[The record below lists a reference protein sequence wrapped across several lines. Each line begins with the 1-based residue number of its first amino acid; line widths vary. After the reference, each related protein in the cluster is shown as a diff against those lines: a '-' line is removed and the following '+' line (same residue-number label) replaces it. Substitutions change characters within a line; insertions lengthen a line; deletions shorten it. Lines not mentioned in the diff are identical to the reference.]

1 MNKFNF
7 LTWMGSFLIGIPI
20 ALVCI
25 ILLTVTINTS
35 HVFPSEADNNTS
47 IQVLDTVYVE
57 KVVEKVKVDTFY
69 IKTPAQPVKPTTPVD
84 TL

>member
-7 LTWMGSFLIGIPI
+7 LTWMGSFLVGIPVI
-20 ALVCI
+20 LVCI
-25 ILLTVTINTS
+25 VLLTVSLNSS
-35 HVFPSEADNNTS
+35 HVFHSSADSNTS

-57 KVVEKVKVDTFY
+57 KVVEKVKIDTFY
-69 IKTPAQPVKPTTPVD
+69 IKTPAQPVKPAIPVD

>member
-1 MNKFNF
+1 
-7 LTWMGSFLIGIPI
+7 MGSFLVGIPVV
-20 ALVCI
+20 LVCI
-25 ILLTVTINTS
+25 ILLTVSVNTS
-35 HVFPSEADNNTS
+35 YVFKPISNNNAS

-69 IKTPAQPVKPTTPVD
+69 IKTPAQPVKPVTPVD

>member
-1 MNKFNF
+1 
-7 LTWMGSFLIGIPI
+7 MGSFLIGIPI

-35 HVFPSEADNNTS
+35 HVFTSVADNNTS

-57 KVVEKVKVDTFY
+57 KVIEKVKVDTFY
-69 IKTPAQPVKPTTPVD
+69 IKTHAQPVKPTTPVD